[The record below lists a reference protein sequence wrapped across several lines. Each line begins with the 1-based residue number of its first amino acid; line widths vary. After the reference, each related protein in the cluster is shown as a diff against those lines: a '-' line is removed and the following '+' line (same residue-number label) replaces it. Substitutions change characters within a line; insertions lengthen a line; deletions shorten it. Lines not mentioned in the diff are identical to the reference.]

1 LVKSMRTRFDE
12 QLRQLNVEL
21 IRMGSL
27 CEEAISI
34 AAKVLEGEKNISNE
48 RVFAIEGEID
58 QLEHDIESLCM
69 RMLLQQQPVASDLR
83 VISAALKMIS
93 DMERIGDQA
102 ADIAELCPYVGDTL
116 AQGRLHITNMAR
128 AAVSMVIESIEAFVQ
143 GDLKMACKVV
153 QDDDKVDELFLKVRA
168 ELIGC
173 LKEEVGDP
181 EAILDLLMIA
191 KYFERIGDHAVNVAE
206 WVEYSITGIHESNE
220 HHPQNVL

>member
-1 LVKSMRTRFDE
+1 MVKSMRTRFDE

-102 ADIAELCPYVGDTL
+102 ADMQTCAHTL
-116 AQGRLHITNMAR
+116 EIPWRRADCTSPIWQGQRFRWSPKAWKHLYR
-128 AAVSMVIESIEAFVQ
+128 VI
-143 GDLKMACKVV
+143 
-153 QDDDKVDELFLKVRA
+153 
-168 ELIGC
+168 
-173 LKEEVGDP
+173 
-181 EAILDLLMIA
+181 
-191 KYFERIGDHAVNVAE
+191 
-206 WVEYSITGIHESNE
+206 
-220 HHPQNVL
+220 